1 MNILIPNATGPSNIG
16 DQAALRALIVLLR
29 SKHKEAIITI
39 HSSDPEL
46 YREKIADKMAPHLYF
61 WSVFQNL
68 NPFVRIFRLVQL
80 ILQYISIRLHVRS
93 GLGEQTLMDILGD
106 YQKADLIVF
115 VGGGYFRSN
124 KGIKQ
129 ALNLFM
135 VLSSFYF
142 GKRCKVRKLIGPMS
156 FGPFAYHWQERLVAN
171 ILRGFD
177 IVSARENISFDLLQ
191 GHQIDNIILSADHAL
206 LLRRA
211 IHKKESSDFILGFT
225 LRTWLDKKEWGRF
238 ENQFLNAMN
247 YFSKNKNIFFQPI
260 VQVRGINYGEFDTI
274 ITERMSTLLGKRG
287 FRVLPIKEVGDVDE
301 AILAYANIDLLLGMR
316 MHSNILAALSGTP
329 FVAIS
334 YEYKT
339 EGIAELLGV
348 KEYSIPCNK
357 IDGGGLF
364 ELLERAYQSR
374 GELSKK
380 LTARI
385 SQIQK
390 EEADRWHEI
399 L

>member
-1 MNILIPNATGPSNIG
+1 
-16 DQAALRALIVLLR
+16 
-29 SKHKEAIITI
+29 
-39 HSSDPEL
+39 
-46 YREKIADKMAPHLYF
+46 
-61 WSVFQNL
+61 
-68 NPFVRIFRLVQL
+68 
-80 ILQYISIRLHVRS
+80 
-93 GLGEQTLMDILGD
+93 
-106 YQKADLIVF
+106 
-115 VGGGYFRSN
+115 
-124 KGIKQ
+124 
-129 ALNLFM
+129 
-135 VLSSFYF
+135 
-142 GKRCKVRKLIGPMS
+142 
-156 FGPFAYHWQERLVAN
+156 
-171 ILRGFD
+171 
-177 IVSARENISFDLLQ
+177 
-191 GHQIDNIILSADHAL
+191 
-206 LLRRA
+206 
-211 IHKKESSDFILGFT
+211 
-225 LRTWLDKKEWGRF
+225 
-238 ENQFLNAMN
+238 
-247 YFSKNKNIFFQPI
+247 
-260 VQVRGINYGEFDTI
+260 
-274 ITERMSTLLGKRG
+274 
-287 FRVLPIKEVGDVDE
+287 
-301 AILAYANIDLLLGMR
+301 